1 MESSRK
7 KFLLLIICLGIAIIF
22 WLFYP
27 KIISSRKLDFSQEKK
42 IIVLSDNGLISS
54 FYTQAN
60 SVEEFLDEKEINL
73 RSEDNIIPSLEEKIY
88 PQYNIVIK
96 RAVKIKIEVDG
107 KTIENYTLA
116 QNIHD
121 TIQENGLSLGRLDQ
135 LSPEETS
142 RPSENLVI
150 KITRI
155 NEEEKIIT
163 EDIDYKTVRKTDSK
177 LGWREKKVEQEGE
190 KGTRDVKYKIT
201 YKDGKEI
208 SRIILE
214 KNITKEPVSQII
226 VQGTFVKTGTVHT
239 GLGTWYKQPSHLFIG
254 SESGE
259 ELYAANPWLPKG
271 SYVKVTNKANGKTV
285 IVRINDRG
293 PFGPNRIID
302 LHTVAFAKI
311 ASLGAGVIDVKME
324 EVLN

>member
-1 MESSRK
+1 MNSFRK
-7 KFLLLIICLGIAIIF
+7 KFLFFLICLGIAILL

-27 KIISSRKLDFSQEKK
+27 KILNSRKVDFSQEKK
-42 IIVLSDNGLISS
+42 IITVNDNGS
-54 FYTQAN
+54 FFITETSAN
-60 SVEEFLDEKEINL
+60 SVQDFLKEKNINL

-88 PQYNIVIK
+88 PHYNIAIK
-96 RAVKIKIEVDG
+96 RAAKIKIEVDG

-116 QNIHD
+116 QNVREAIL
-121 TIQENGLSLGRLDQ
+121 ENNLEIGRLDQ
-135 LSPEETS
+135 ISPEENA

-155 NEEEKIIT
+155 DVEEKIVT
-163 EDIDYKTVRKTDSK
+163 EDIDFKTVSKNDNK

-190 KGTRDVKYKIT
+190 KGKRDVKYKIT
-201 YKDGKEI
+201 YKNGKEI
-208 SRIILE
+208 SRVVLE
-214 KNITKEPVSQII
+214 KTITKEPVSKII
-226 VQGTFVKTGTVHT
+226 TQGTLVKTGKSHT

-271 SYVKVTNKANGKTV
+271 SYVKVTNKANGKSV

-302 LHTVAFAKI
+302 LHTVAFQKLAP
-311 ASLGAGVIDVKME
+311 LGTGVIDVKME
-324 EVLN
+324 EVIN